1 LKLTHDERYVFFLLF
16 NLPDTPL
23 LFGFCSCAAAAATK
37 SLLPLASQSSI
48 CVFTSSVSTFTGL
61 VSGGLA
67 TVKTKER
74 KKLKH
79 EWLL

>member
-1 LKLTHDERYVFFLLF
+1 MMRDVFFLLF
-16 NLPDTPL
+16 NLPETPL
-23 LFGFCSCAAAAATK
+23 LFGICSCAAAATK

-74 KKLKH
+74 KEIKT
-79 EWLL
+79 